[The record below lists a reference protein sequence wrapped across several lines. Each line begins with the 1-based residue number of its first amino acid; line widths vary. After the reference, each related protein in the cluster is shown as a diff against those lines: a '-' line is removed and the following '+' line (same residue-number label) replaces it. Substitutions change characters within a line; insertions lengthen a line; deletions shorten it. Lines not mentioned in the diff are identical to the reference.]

1 MSVSGNSESL
11 DIQSG
16 DCAILM
22 MLINNMKQLVQ
33 EILRLCR
40 EYGECRVEAE
50 RMEEARRV
58 KNALESVCSMARQRL
73 DISDPAL
80 LLALLD
86 ACEVTREEGMLQEVL
101 DVVGRNLDRLAVSAE
116 SVKLLAY
123 CYYYV
128 EEKECAERAWEM
140 MAVLERR
147 GEEVSEVRKV
157 LEELTELC

>member
-1 MSVSGNSESL
+1 ME
-11 DIQSG
+11 
-16 DCAILM
+16 
-22 MLINNMKQLVQ
+22 QLAV
-33 EILRLCR
+33 EIVGLCR

-58 KNALESVCSMARQRL
+58 KSVCAMARQRL

-86 ACEVTREEGMLQEVL
+86 ACEVMRNEGMLQEVL

-116 SVKLLAY
+116 SVKLLAC

-128 EEKECAERAWEM
+128 EEEECVERAGRM
-140 MAVLERR
+140 LEELRKMGR
-147 GEEVSEVRKV
+147 GEEELADAETI
-157 LEELTELC
+157 LEELT

>member
-86 ACEVTREEGMLQEVL
+86 ACEVTRDEVMLQEVL
-101 DVVGRNLDRLAVSAE
+101 DVVSRNLDRLAVSAE

-128 EEKECAERAWEM
+128 EEKECVERAWEM
-140 MAVLERR
+140 MTVLEQR
-147 GEEVSEVRKV
+147 GEDVSVVRKV

>member
-1 MSVSGNSESL
+1 MEHLS
-11 DIQSG
+11 D
-16 DCAILM
+16 
-22 MLINNMKQLVQ
+22 

-40 EYGECRVEAE
+40 EYGECRVDAE
-50 RMEEARRV
+50 RREEARDV
-58 KNALESVCSMARQRL
+58 ANALESVCVEAGQRL

-86 ACEVTREEGMLQEVL
+86 ACEVMRNEGMLQEVL

-128 EEKECAERAWEM
+128 EEEECVERAGRM
-140 MAVLERR
+140 LEELRKMGR
-147 GEEVSEVRKV
+147 GEEELADVETI
-157 LEELTELC
+157 LEELT

>member
-1 MSVSGNSESL
+1 MEHLS
-11 DIQSG
+11 D
-16 DCAILM
+16 
-22 MLINNMKQLVQ
+22 

-40 EYGECRVEAE
+40 EYGECRVDAE
-50 RMEEARRV
+50 RREEARDV
-58 KNALESVCSMARQRL
+58 ANALESVCVEAGQRL

-86 ACEVTREEGMLQEVL
+86 AYEVTRDEGMLQEVL

-128 EEKECAERAWEM
+128 EEEECAERARRM
-140 MAVLERR
+140 LEELRKMGR
-147 GEEVSEVRKV
+147 GEEELADAETI
-157 LEELTELC
+157 LEELT

>member
-1 MSVSGNSESL
+1 MVME
-11 DIQSG
+11 
-16 DCAILM
+16 
-22 MLINNMKQLVQ
+22 QLAV
-33 EILRLCR
+33 EIVGLCR
-40 EYGECRVEAE
+40 EYGECRVEVE

-58 KNALESVCSMARQRL
+58 KNALESVCAMARQRL

-86 ACEVTREEGMLQEVL
+86 ACEVTRDEGMLQEVL

-128 EEKECAERAWEM
+128 EEKECVERAWEM
-140 MAVLERR
+140 MTVLEQR
-147 GEEVSEVRKV
+147 GEDVSEVRKV

>member
-1 MSVSGNSESL
+1 MEHLS
-11 DIQSG
+11 D
-16 DCAILM
+16 
-22 MLINNMKQLVQ
+22 

-40 EYGECRVEAE
+40 EYGECRVDAE
-50 RMEEARRV
+50 RREEARDV
-58 KNALESVCSMARQRL
+58 ANALESVCVEAGQRL

-86 ACEVTREEGMLQEVL
+86 ACEVTRDEGMLQEVL

-128 EEKECAERAWEM
+128 EEEECAGMAREM
-140 MAVLERR
+140 
-147 GEEVSEVRKV
+147 
-157 LEELTELC
+157 LEELRRKGEDVVEVERIWLDITAKP

>member
-1 MSVSGNSESL
+1 MQRL
-11 DIQSG
+11 T
-16 DCAILM
+16 
-22 MLINNMKQLVQ
+22 Q

-40 EYGECRVEAE
+40 EYGECRVEVE

-58 KNALESVCSMARQRL
+58 KNALESVCAMARQRL

-86 ACEVTREEGMLQEVL
+86 ACEVTRDEGMLQEVL

-128 EEKECAERAWEM
+128 EEKECVERAWEM
-140 MAVLERR
+140 MTVLEQR
-147 GEEVSEVRKV
+147 GEDVSEVRKV

>member
-1 MSVSGNSESL
+1 MVME
-11 DIQSG
+11 
-16 DCAILM
+16 
-22 MLINNMKQLVQ
+22 QLAV
-33 EILRLCR
+33 EIVGLCR

-80 LLALLD
+80 LVALLD
-86 ACEVTREEGMLQEVL
+86 AYEVTRDEGLLQEVL

-128 EEKECAERAWEM
+128 EEEECAGMAREM
-140 MAVLERR
+140 
-147 GEEVSEVRKV
+147 
-157 LEELTELC
+157 LEELRRKGEDVVEVERIWLDITAKP